1 MDLGK
6 SYVCLGGKSGDFFVP
21 CIACCRATGMKG
33 LFLLI
38 NKRLL
43 SRRLTE
49 INAPEKDRG
58 SKARS
63 DTSDFCPGCIR
74 NTFVPC
80 GL

>member
-1 MDLGK
+1 M
-6 SYVCLGGKSGDFFVP
+6 SASAARAAFFFVP
-21 CIACCRATGMKG
+21 CIACCRAMKG
-33 LFLLI
+33 IFSLI
-38 NKRLL
+38 NKRHL

-63 DTSDFCPGCIR
+63 DTSDFYPGCIR
-74 NTFVPC
+74 NPFVPC